1 MLIFSRY
8 TWWVASMI
16 GFAFLLAIMG
26 QTGLLRPFQ
35 GLFSVVTTPIDNVL
49 SGAFEPVASFLSNAG
64 NVNSLRDENARLRI
78 ENEALNNKVT
88 QLQQDAQT
96 VNDLQQALKIVQS
109 STSETRIA
117 ASVVVIDN
125 TPFTDVV
132 GINRG
137 SSSGIKV
144 GMVVL
149 SAQGTLMG
157 TVISVNSDSAFV
169 RKITDSKSKVNAH
182 DLESKSDGIVQGTP
196 NRGLTFNLSQADIKV
211 GDTIVTSGLGG
222 NYPPG
227 IPIGKVTAVSGT
239 SQDLFRQVTVEPGVR
254 LSTTTTVLVNTSFVP
269 QRISV
274 GTP

>member
-16 GFAFLLAIMG
+16 GLAFLLAIMG

-35 GLFSVVTTPIDNVL
+35 GVFSVVTTPIDNVF
-49 SGAFEPVASFLSNAG
+49 SGAFQPVASFLSNAG

-78 ENEALNNKVT
+78 ENETLSNKVT

-96 VNDLQQALKIVQS
+96 VNDLQAALKIVQS
-109 STSETRIA
+109 SSSETRVA
-117 ASVVVIDN
+117 ATVVVIDN

-132 GINRG
+132 GIDRG
-137 SSSGIKV
+137 SGSGIKV

-182 DLESKSDGIVQGTP
+182 DLESKSDGIVAGTP
-196 NRGLTFNLSQADIKV
+196 NRGLTFDLSQADIKV

-227 IPIGKVTAVSGT
+227 IPIGKVSAVSGT

-254 LSTTTTVLVNTSFVP
+254 LSTTTTVLVNTTFVP
-269 QRISV
+269 QRISPA
-274 GTP
+274 TP